1 MGGAG
6 VRRGGREPRRDAA
19 AREPLRAPRDP
30 LRVGRPPPHRPQ
42 LRGRLA
48 AEGGASNQADVCC
61 TVSPRQDLTATE
73 YSGALDMR
81 TLAEMELEDID
92 TLQVRGTEV
101 AVAVVTCFWSGL

>member
-1 MGGAG
+1 MLESGEADGSRG
-6 VRRGGREPRRDAA
+6 VM
-19 AREPLRAPRDP
+19 
-30 LRVGRPPPHRPQ
+30 Q
-42 LRGRLA
+42 LRGSHSVPRETRYVLGGLHLTAPSFVA
-48 AEGGASNQADVCC
+48 ASLLKVEPATKQMYYIVPC
-61 TVSPRQDLTATE
+61 QDLTATE

>member
-1 MGGAG
+1 M
-6 VRRGGREPRRDAA
+6 
-19 AREPLRAPRDP
+19 
-30 LRVGRPPPHRPQ
+30 
-42 LRGRLA
+42 
-48 AEGGASNQADVCC
+48 CC